1 VTPQTV
7 NPLNAAKAVSDLRQS
22 TNREKFQLPNRAK
35 IGDVVNNDDKKDT
48 ILDQSKGTVLIYY
61 KILIARFNSP
71 NTHEL

>member
-48 ILDQSKGTVLIYY
+48 ILDQSKGTRIDDVN
-61 KILIARFNSP
+61 R
-71 NTHEL
+71 T